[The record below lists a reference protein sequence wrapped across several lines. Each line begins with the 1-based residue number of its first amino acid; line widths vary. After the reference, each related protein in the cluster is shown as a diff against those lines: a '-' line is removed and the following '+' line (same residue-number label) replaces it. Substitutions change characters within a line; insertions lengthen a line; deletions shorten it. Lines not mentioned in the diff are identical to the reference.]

1 MSGARAL
8 TFPPTR
14 LKFSGKVS
22 HQVNTKTDGSSAAA
36 FAGLGRM
43 IGRTRY
49 VVILAVVAVLLLSM
63 SLFLLGTVSAAQSI
77 VRAWSGL
84 VNRGDSNETEIVVE
98 TLSVIGVILRAVV
111 FYIIGVGLYSLFI
124 TPLNLTAALGMES
137 LADLESKVISVVV
150 VILAVKFLQQFV
162 QWNQP
167 VETMQYGLTMAAV
180 IISLVFFQIGSRK
193 GKESSKEQHHDTQKR
208 AQKEMFEENKEE
220 REIAPAEVK
229 GKGGDE

>member
-1 MSGARAL
+1 
-8 TFPPTR
+8 
-14 LKFSGKVS
+14 
-22 HQVNTKTDGSSAAA
+22 
-36 FAGLGRM
+36 M
-43 IGRTRY
+43 IGRSRY

-77 VRAWSGL
+77 VRAWSSL
-84 VNRGDSNETEIVVE
+84 LQRGDSNETEIVVE
-98 TLSVIGVILRAVV
+98 TLSVIGVMLRAVV

-124 TPLNLTAALGMES
+124 TPLNLTAALGMET

-180 IISLVFFQIGSRK
+180 ILSLVFFQINSRK
-193 GKESSKEQHHDTQKR
+193 GKEYAKENHPDVQKR
-208 AQKEMFEENKEE
+208 AQKEMFEEDKEE
-220 REIAPAEVK
+220 KEIKPDEVE
-229 GKGGDE
+229 GKSGGDE